1 MTSRE
6 RWTIYPL
13 LLLAIGI
20 ALRDQFP
27 SSGTRFVGR
36 LEAAQI
42 ICDELAVREPVQGAV
57 RFDNLLVNRIYTL
70 DGQGNRILVLDSGRG
85 NVNIPL
91 LLKGA
96 QEISAVNEGNPGGAA
111 TDTTEQNGGADSR
124 EQTETN

>member
-42 ICDELAVREPVQGAV
+42 VCDELAVRQPVQGAV
-57 RFDNLLVNRIYTL
+57 RFDNLMVNRIYTL
-70 DGQGNRILVLDSGRG
+70 DRQGNRVLVLESGRE
-85 NVNIPL
+85 NVPF

-96 QEISAVNEGNPGGAA
+96 QETSPVDEGNPGGAA
-111 TDTTEQNGGADSR
+111 TDTTEQNGGANSP
-124 EQTETN
+124 EQAQTNR

>member
-27 SSGTRFVGR
+27 SSATRFAGR
-36 LEAAQI
+36 LEAVQI
-42 ICDELAVREPVQGAV
+42 VCDELAVREPVQGAV

-70 DGQGNRILVLDSGRG
+70 DRNGNRILVLDSATA
-85 NVNIPL
+85 NVPF

-96 QEISAVNEGNPGGAA
+96 REISAVNEGAPGGAA
-111 TDTTEQNGGADSR
+111 LESAEQDRAS
-124 EQTETN
+124 EQSEAKGKK

>member
-27 SSGTRFVGR
+27 SSGTRFAGR
-36 LEAAQI
+36 LEASQI
-42 ICDELAVREPVQGAV
+42 VCDELAVREPVQGAV

-70 DGQGNRILVLDSGRG
+70 DRQGNRILVLDSATGK
-85 NVNIPL
+85 IPF

-96 QEISAVNEGNPGGAA
+96 QEISGVNEGTPGGAA
-111 TDTTEQNGGADSR
+111 TDSTEQNGGNDEPR
-124 EQTETN
+124 KE

>member
-27 SSGTRFVGR
+27 SSGTRFAGR
-36 LEAAQI
+36 LEAVQI
-42 ICDELAVREPVQGAV
+42 VCDELAVREPVQGAV

-70 DGQGNRILVLDSGRG
+70 DRQGNRILVLDSAIA
-85 NVNIPL
+85 NVPF

-96 QEISAVNEGNPGGAA
+96 QEISPINEGAPGGAA
-111 TDTTEQNGGADSR
+111 LESAEQNPG
-124 EQTETN
+124 E